1 MNIKKLLAS
10 VMAVVTVMCATAV
23 PAFAASSGTAP
34 KETCGVCGTVFSAF
48 EAAGLVTYEEYFSV
62 SSISGITNNYLQFRY
77 SSESTPNV
85 CAYNG
90 NPICLSCL
98 EKKVNEYK
106 ASQGTGSI
114 SGIIADNGTASGTAN
129 VTAAVNSNCTIV
141 IPESVTLS
149 KADNVAGSGEYTKS
163 FEVKVKG
170 DVPEDGTVTITATN
184 PTLKATGAKD
194 VTAVLTM
201 DKTQWNRSDI
211 IANSGEG
218 TASNCTLTATL
229 TPGTWT
235 GTMTYNI
242 VLNGKFSLAA

>member
-10 VMAVVTVMCATAV
+10 VMAAATVMCATAV
-23 PAFAASSGTAP
+23 PVFAAADADL
-34 KETCGVCGTVFSAF
+34 TCSLCQNEFGIGKYVDGK
-48 EAAGLVTYEEYFSV
+48 TYEEVYNVPTLSGLTSQGDIYFD
-62 SSISGITNNYLQFRY
+62 RE
-77 SSESTPNV
+77 SSENLYVAS
-85 CAYNG
+85 YNG
-90 NPICLSCL
+90 EPICKDCL
-98 EKKVNEYK
+98 EEKINEYK
-106 ASQGTGSI
+106 AAHEDTSDTETS
-114 SGIIADNGTASGTAN
+114 SGTTN
-129 VTAAVNSNCTIV
+129 VTASVSSNCTIV

>member
-23 PAFAASSGTAP
+23 PAFAAGAVETDGECSICGNTFATYGEVGP
-34 KETCGVCGTVFSAF
+34 KP
-48 EAAGLVTYEEYFSV
+48 TYEKYYNINSIEGLTSGGAHAYDKDETLSV
-62 SSISGITNNYLQFRY
+62 AYYNN
-77 SSESTPNV
+77 E
-85 CAYNG
+85 
-90 NPICLSCL
+90 PICKDCL
-98 EKKVNEYK
+98 ETKINEYK
-106 ASQGTGSI
+106 ASHEDTSDTET
-114 SGIIADNGTASGTAN
+114 SSSTTN
-129 VTAAVNSNCTIV
+129 VTATVNSNCTIL
-141 IPESVTLS
+141 IPEGVTLT
-149 KADNVAGSGEYTKS
+149 KDDNVVGSGEYTKS
-163 FEVKVKG
+163 FEVIVKG

-194 VTAVLTM
+194 VTATLTM

-218 TASNCTLTATL
+218 TASNCTLKATL

-242 VLNGKFSLAA
+242 VLNGKFNLAA

>member
-1 MNIKKLLAS
+1 MNIKKLLTS
-10 VMAVVTVMCATAV
+10 VVAAATVMCATAV
-23 PAFAASSGTAP
+23 PAFAAPDGFLTCSLCQSGISIGRSYNVTNG
-34 KETCGVCGTVFSAF
+34 K
-48 EAAGLVTYEEYFSV
+48 TYEEVYNV
-62 SSISGITNNYLQFRY
+62 PTLSGLT
-77 SSESTPNV
+77 SELD
-85 CAYNG
+85 CAYYAEDLWVVSYNG
-90 NPICLSCL
+90 EPICKDCL
-98 EKKVNEYK
+98 ETKINEYK
-106 ASQGTGSI
+106 AAHEDTSDTETS
-114 SGIIADNGTASGTAN
+114 SGTTN
-129 VTAAVNSNCTIV
+129 VTASVSSNCTIV

-149 KADNVAGSGEYTKS
+149 KTDNVAGSGEYTKS